1 MLFQVFHLTAGK
13 RLLCSASFK
22 EYSGDSVTKPSDL
35 AAIER
40 CGFRCLRMEQCM
52 SFIYRLD
59 KQTCEPLILQ
69 AELFTEMNEDGKDIV
84 YQRGKSYE

>member
-1 MLFQVFHLTAGK
+1 
-13 RLLCSASFK
+13 
-22 EYSGDSVTKPSDL
+22 
-35 AAIER
+35 
-40 CGFRCLRMEQCM
+40 M